1 MADYTFNSL
10 VEPLK
15 NNSTIQTV
23 LDIDALAAPAKAALA
38 GYVASLGLP
47 IDKTQHL
54 LWENI
59 GVAVLVQQLSL
70 VYYLPSLGTQTP
82 APNLKR
88 TSTLQDKVIEMQS
101 LESKFPKCQVLI
113 FGKNAGEVN
122 WIWLNTETIQ
132 NSGNRTNTLKLVP
145 YISQSD
151 SFIPGRG
158 SQIGIQ
164 FIVDPVSNATLPQAG
179 DRLTVSASVAMDV
192 NPISD
197 EDSKKNNDEVDLA
210 EVAQLKSRLAAL
222 EALLQPFGAATA
234 TASGTTGLVQGAAAG
249 ESEFLLKGDRN
260 WQNPAAFVRT
270 IGEQLIESLKTFSD
284 VLTGQKTIRSTGAGN
299 LSNNFSQSQAALFSV
314 GGGGYLSLSSAAAPP
329 NLRNV
334 DFGMNAQGECSLR
347 RLNDAYNGIV
357 STLATFDANHN
368 LKLNNFTN
376 FGGNVAIKIFLV
388 TGTMPSTQGGTLN
401 IPLGIDSGK
410 VVGIFPYAHLDANGR
425 MPPSFKHLAGYEYD
439 AYFDENVIAFRLTAT
454 NSGNLVNKPCS
465 CLVLYTN

>member
-15 NNSTIQTV
+15 NDSTIQMV

-47 IDKTQHL
+47 IEKTQHL
-54 LWENI
+54 LWENVGI
-59 GVAVLVQQLSL
+59 AVLIQQLSL
-70 VYYLPSLGTQTP
+70 IYYLPSLGSQTP
-82 APNLKR
+82 APDLKR
-88 TSTLQDKVIEMQS
+88 TSTLRDKVIEMQS
-101 LESKFPKCQVLI
+101 LESKFPKCQILI
-113 FGKNAGEVN
+113 FGKNAGGTN

-132 NSGNRTNTLKLVP
+132 NSGNRVNTLKLVP

-164 FIVDPVSNATLPQAG
+164 FIADPVSNTTLPQPG

-192 NPISD
+192 NPIGD
-197 EDSKKNNDEVDLA
+197 ADSKKNNVEADLA

-222 EALLQPFGAATA
+222 ETLLQSFGAATA

-249 ESEFLLKGDRN
+249 ESEFLLRGDRT

-284 VLTGQKTIRSTGAGN
+284 VLTGQKTVRSIGAGS

-314 GGGGYLSLSSAAAPP
+314 GGGGYLTLSSAAAPT
-329 NLRNV
+329 NLRIV
-334 DFGMNAQGECSLR
+334 DFGMNAQGEVSLR
-347 RLNDAYNGIV
+347 RLNDAYNSIV
-357 STLATFDANHN
+357 STPATLDASHN

-376 FGGNVAIKIFLV
+376 LGGNVFLKVVRV
-388 TGTMPSTQGGTLN
+388 TGRTPSAQGSELV
-401 IPLGIDSGK
+401 IPLGINSTK
-410 VVGIFPYAHLDANGR
+410 
-425 MPPSFKHLAGYEYD
+425 
-439 AYFDENVIAFRLTAT
+439 VIASIFQVHFDTNGYYYPNSPEPGCQYSALVDESCAIFRFPLN
-454 NSGNLVNKPCS
+454 NSVNILNKDCS
-465 CLVLYTN
+465 CLVFYTN